1 MLLPSL
7 LCGSFVALLVIRV
20 WVAYRL
26 AWSGPAA
33 QKAEALIREWL
44 SPAQLHDYEKRRK
57 FRVAGS
63 AGGRYLIAPHYILDL
78 DRGEHICFAPEK
90 SGALPVA
97 DVMLACKI
105 ALENDEVGV
114 LKVACR
120 WPNSSPAATMI
131 TAANRRFPPPFAA
144 GEKRRL

>member
-1 MLLPSL
+1 MRCHPV
-7 LCGSFVALLVIRV
+7 GATHPVNAHRQVG
-20 WVAYRL
+20 L
-26 AWSGPAA
+26 APRSRSGPAA

-44 SPAQLHDYEKRRK
+44 SQAQLHDYEKRKK

-63 AGGRYLIAPHYILDL
+63 AGGRYLIAPHYTLALDT
-78 DRGEHICFAPEK
+78 GEHISFAPEK
-90 SGALPVA
+90 SAALPVA

-120 WPNSSPAATMI
+120 WP
-131 TAANRRFPPPFAA
+131 TAHPPQI
-144 GEKRRL
+144 